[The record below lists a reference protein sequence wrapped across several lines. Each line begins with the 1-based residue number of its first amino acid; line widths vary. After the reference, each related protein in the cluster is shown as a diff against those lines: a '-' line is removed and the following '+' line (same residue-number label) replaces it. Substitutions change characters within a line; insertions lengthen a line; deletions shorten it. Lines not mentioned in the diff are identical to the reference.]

1 MDPNTSLGRIC
12 MGEQHGVSLN
22 DKFESEGHWDESEF
36 KDTTD
41 SSKKKIAKAFTFYK
55 METEEPSDQ
64 YITPCFVGGLHAYD
78 GEINLKNEKNIISNE
93 FAVKLLLDYEEKN
106 GEKIVK
112 KELLVTLNGE
122 LYFVKFIINLE
133 QDDVEPYVV
142 FGRSFLRLT
151 KGIVYFGN
159 GVITIYPDLEFFGD
173 NSDNSNDS
181 GDDWDAILEGVNF
194 GDIP

>member
-1 MDPNTSLGRIC
+1 
-12 MGEQHGVSLN
+12 
-22 DKFESEGHWDESEF
+22 
-36 KDTTD
+36 
-41 SSKKKIAKAFTFYK
+41 
-55 METEEPSDQ
+55 
-64 YITPCFVGGLHAYD
+64 
-78 GEINLKNEKNIISNE
+78 
-93 FAVKLLLDYEEKN
+93 
-106 GEKIVK
+106 

-194 GDIP
+194 GDIPQLDGIDVPPFVCNMGKSA